1 MNEKTMP
8 IEQALQLPSNQKF
21 GWFFAA
27 IFAVGGAYAIWK
39 SSIFLASGLFVL
51 SIIFAIVVVAVPAL
65 LAPLNKL
72 WYRFGMLLG
81 RIVSPVVLGIL
92 FFLLITPVGV
102 FTRFFGRDVL
112 LMKKRV
118 VPSYWV
124 ERNPVG
130 PPPDSFKNQF

>member
-1 MNEKTMP
+1 MSNEK
-8 IEQALQLPSNQKF
+8 ALQLPSNQKF

-27 IFAVGGAYAIWK
+27 IFATGGAYAIWQ
-39 SSIFLASGLFVL
+39 SSVLWASGLFIV
-51 SIIFAIVVVAVPAL
+51 SIIFTVVVVAIPDQ
-65 LAPLNKL
+65 LAPLNKF
-72 WYRFGMLLG
+72 WYQFGMLLG

-102 FTRFFGRDVL
+102 FTRFIGRDAL
-112 LMKKRV
+112 HMKKRV

-130 PPPDSFKNQF
+130 PQPDSFKNQF

>member
-1 MNEKTMP
+1 MP
-8 IEQALQLPSNQKF
+8 NDQALQLPSNQKF

-27 IFAVGGAYAIWK
+27 IFAAGGAYALWK

-130 PPPDSFKNQF
+130 PQPDSFKNQF